1 MFTKNIDQL
10 NPIFLGFDCINRLH
24 DQGAVLT
31 FEQIGIRFAHIIFLY
46 GMGFIGLTATLRLI
60 NYRGGAEGDQGSGLQ
75 KLCMKLREIEIKP
88 QNRRIMNRRISKG
101 GIATLYLL
109 I

>member
-1 MFTKNIDQL
+1 
-10 NPIFLGFDCINRLH
+10 
-24 DQGAVLT
+24 
-31 FEQIGIRFAHIIFLY
+31 
-46 GMGFIGLTATLRLI
+46 MGFIGLTATLRLI
-60 NYRGGAEGDQGSGLQ
+60 NYRGAEGDQASGLR

-88 QNRRIMNRRISKG
+88 QNRRIMNHRISKG